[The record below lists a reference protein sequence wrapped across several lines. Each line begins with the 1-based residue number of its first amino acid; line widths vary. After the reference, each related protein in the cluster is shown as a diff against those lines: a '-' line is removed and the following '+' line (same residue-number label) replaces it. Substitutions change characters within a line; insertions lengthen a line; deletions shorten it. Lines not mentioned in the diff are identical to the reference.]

1 MLRALPKTYQCE
13 STSEFIALIQ
23 KTDLQDRIERLFA
36 SNGDLQFIRAKMA
49 LAESAGQL
57 DMALA
62 QAYESEEIEK
72 GRRELSKTIQ
82 DFTEKHGAK
91 ITLGVDLKKPDEIDR
106 FATALIEYG
115 MIHRVR

>member
-1 MLRALPKTYQCE
+1 MKTPKRGLGKSGE
-13 STSEFIALIQ
+13 NSSIAQ
-23 KTDLQDRIERLFA
+23 LFA

-72 GRRELSKTIQ
+72 GRRELSKTIR

-106 FATALIEYG
+106 FATALVEYG